1 MIHHSNLQR
10 LSTNAV
16 KIDRRLKARLTR
28 WELLALALALSMAGV
43 FAWVHSQSHIVAYD
57 YEAYTSAGQ
66 GDLLQ
71 HYYMDWILPL
81 YWLFA
86 RLPMPWGYILWNFIG
101 VLCVFVAARV
111 FGGNSVLAVLSYQM
125 FYVMYLGQITG
136 HLIGGLALAWWGM
149 AHRRWY
155 IAGLGLLVAC
165 TKLHIGVF
173 GLLLWLLAGL
183 PWRQRLRSLLVP
195 AAAVL
200 VLFLLN
206 PSWPLDTI
214 ARIQNFNPI
223 DWASISLWRWI
234 GPAALL
240 FCIPPLV
247 LPLARKER
255 LLALMATVPLALPYF
270 QQADLLAL
278 FVLPVGWLPLLLGN
292 LGYLFVFSGY
302 QVLSLLWIVPL
313 VIYAAIILPSA
324 YALLRRRYSPPT
336 DP

>member
-1 MIHHSNLQR
+1 MLQYSNLCR
-10 LSTNAV
+10 LGTDAV

-28 WELLALALALSMAGV
+28 WELLALALALSMVGV
-43 FAWVHSQSHIVAYD
+43 FAWVHAQSDVLPYD
-57 YEAYTSAGQ
+57 YEAYISAGQ
-66 GDLLQ
+66 GNLLQ
-71 HYYMDWILPL
+71 HYYVDWILPV

-86 RLPMPWGYILWNFIG
+86 RVPMPWGYILWNVVSVI
-101 VLCVFVAARV
+101 CVFFAARV

-136 HLIGGLALAWWGM
+136 ILLGGLALAWWAM
-149 AHRRWY
+149 AHKRWY
-155 IAGLGLLVAC
+155 LTGLGLLIAF
-165 TKLHIGVF
+165 TKIHIGIL
-173 GLLLWLLAGL
+173 GLLLWLMAEL
-183 PWRQRLRSLLVP
+183 PWRQRLRTMLIPVL
-195 AAAVL
+195 AVV

-240 FCIPPLV
+240 FWIPPLA

-255 LLALMATVPLALPYF
+255 FLALMATVPLALPYF
-270 QQADLLAL
+270 QQADLLSL
-278 FVLPVGWLPLLLGN
+278 FVLPIGWLPVLLGN
-292 LGYLFVFSGY
+292 LGYLFVFFGY

-313 VIYAAIILPSA
+313 VIYAAILLPPTH
-324 YALLRRRYSPPT
+324 ALLRRLRLPDTNS
-336 DP
+336 